1 MPATASIKGFNDIV
15 TAIDNFSKTGMTGS
29 EANTKNKIIEPL
41 LEILGWDIRGNE
53 VILEHQIKIGST
65 TKHVD
70 YALMLESKPV
80 LLIEA
85 KPFDAALLQDDS
97 SQIIS
102 YGRVEDIQWV
112 ALTNGKNL
120 KIFDTKAGKT
130 ENECIVIE
138 IDLRKLPMQASDLK
152 LISRESILT
161 GEIEETAKRLAATKN
176 AIHNLEQ
183 KQPEIAEE
191 FRKIILKITGT
202 EIEDR
207 VENVSKQ
214 LAEQT
219 IQLFKK
225 QLETAPEFTDE
236 EKVRSI
242 IRRELSMKSSGQV
255 VICPSRAE
263 GVEFLK
269 KYNAW
274 GFVAMTEKR
283 IPYFALYVGKP
294 ESSVMY
300 FGEVE
305 SITQPL
311 KSKAD
316 LVKIQEEDT
325 GTFEVGKRV
334 IHLKLGSLVKF
345 QDPIPLKSRK
355 SAPRG
360 LRYTTLEKLVQAN
373 HVGDL

>member
-1 MPATASIKGFNDIV
+1 
-15 TAIDNFSKTGMTGS
+15 MTGS

-65 TKHVD
+65 TKYVD

-191 FRKIILKITGT
+191 FRKILLKITGT

-225 QLETAPEFTDE
+225 QVETAPEFTDE

-345 QDPIPLKSRK
+345 QDPILLKSRK

>member
-1 MPATASIKGFNDIV
+1 MVATSPSRGLNNIV
-15 TAIDNFSKTGMTGS
+15 MAIENFSKTDMTGS

-41 LEILGWDIRGNE
+41 LEILGWDIRSNE
-53 VILEHQIKIGST
+53 VMLEYPIKIGST
-65 TKHVD
+65 TKYVD

-80 LLIEA
+80 ILVEA
-85 KPFDAALLQDDS
+85 KTFDATLLQDDS

-102 YGRVEDIQWV
+102 YGRVEDVQWV
-112 ALTNGKNL
+112 VLTNGRNL

-138 IDLRKLPMQASDLK
+138 IDLQKLPMQASDLK

-161 GEIEETAKRLAATKN
+161 GEIEEAAKRLAATRN

-183 KQPEIAEE
+183 KQQEIVEE
-191 FRKIILKITGT
+191 FSRILLKITGT
-202 EIEDR
+202 EIENR

-214 LAEQT
+214 LAEQA
-219 IQLFKK
+219 IQLFRK
-225 QLETAPEFTDE
+225 QVETVPAPTGE
-236 EKVRSI
+236 EKVRLI
-242 IRRELSMKSSGQV
+242 TRTELTIKPPGQV
-255 VICPSRAE
+255 VICPSRAD
-263 GVEFLK
+263 GVEFLR

-294 ESSVMY
+294 ESSVLY

-325 GTFEVGKRV
+325 ETFEVGKRV
-334 IHLKLGSLVKF
+334 IHLKPGTLAKF
-345 QDPIPLKSRK
+345 QDPIRLKSRK

-360 LRYTTLEKLVQAN
+360 LRYSTLEKLVQAN
-373 HVGDL
+373 HIGDL